1 MFIKKFTTVFIC
13 LLFLQVG
20 FGQKTWSLT
29 KCIQYAQQNSLSV
42 KQGQNQV
49 EQAQLSKQEALYSR
63 YPTVNSSLRGGL
75 NFGRTIDPTTNSFIS
90 ETVLTS
96 SLGVDA
102 GVTLYNGGRIR
113 NQIKQSQINV
123 DIAEADNEQI
133 KNDLALNVAAAYL
146 QILLDQEQLTNAN
159 NRLVQTQAQLTQT
172 DRLIRAGTLPEAD
185 RLEIQANLARDEQNI
200 VTQQNAVE
208 ISYLNLKNLMQI
220 NPDEDIKIEK
230 IDEINIPVNANPDAV
245 ALTQVYN
252 RAIANQPFIKA
263 DQARLSSADLDT
275 EIAKS
280 LGLPVITL
288 FGNINS
294 FYSNKVP
301 DINNVTNEG
310 TIRIGDPQI
319 VVIDGTNS
327 DLQFFQTVGRTFG
340 KRGYFNQLNDNFGQS
355 LGLNV
360 SIPIYNQA
368 RTRLAKERA
377 QLNILNTQIAAQQN
391 KQQLKVDIQRAI
403 ANARANKKQFEA
415 SEKTV
420 SALDLAYLNTE
431 KRYKL
436 GAVNTFEYTTAKN
449 NLDQAAIDLIIAK
462 YNYLYSLQV
471 LDFYQGKRLEL
482 K

>member
-1 MFIKKFTTVFIC
+1 MFLKQFTTLFIC
-13 LLFLQVG
+13 LLFVQLSY
-20 FGQKTWSLT
+20 GQKTWSLT

-42 KQGQNQV
+42 KQGQNQI
-49 EQAQLSKQEALYSR
+49 EQAQLSEQEARYSR
-63 YPTVNSSLRGGL
+63 YPSVNSNLRSGV
-75 NFGRTIDPTTNSFIS
+75 NFGRTIDPTTNDFTS
-90 ETVLTS
+90 ESVLTS
-96 SLGVDA
+96 SLGIDA

-133 KNDLALNVAAAYL
+133 KNDLALSVAAAYL
-146 QILLDQEQLTNAN
+146 QILLDQEQLVNAK
-159 NRLVQTQAQLTQT
+159 NRLAQTQAQLTQT

-185 RLEIQANLARDEQNI
+185 RLEIQANLARDEQTI

-208 ISYLNLKNLMQI
+208 ISYLNLKNLMQV
-220 NPDEDIKIEK
+220 NPDEEIEIEK
-230 IDEINIPVNANPDAV
+230 IDKIEVPVNANPDGV

-252 RAIANQPFIKA
+252 RAIANQPFIQA
-263 DQARLSSADLDT
+263 DQARLSSANLDT

-280 LGLPVITL
+280 LGLPVVSL

-301 DINNVTNEG
+301 DFNKVTNPG
-310 TIRIGDPQI
+310 I
-319 VVIDGTNS
+319 VVAGDVQPILFNGTRN
-327 DLQFFQTVGRTFG
+327 DVQFFQREGLTFG

-368 RTRLAKERA
+368 QTRLAKERA

-420 SALDLAYLNTE
+420 KALDLAYINTE

-436 GAVNTFEYTTAKN
+436 GAVNTFQYTTAKN

-462 YNYLYSLQV
+462 YNYLYSLQI

>member
-1 MFIKKFTTVFIC
+1 MFLKQFTTLLICVF
-13 LLFLQVG
+13 FVQ
-20 FGQKTWSLT
+20 FSFSQKTWSLT

-42 KQGQNQV
+42 KQGQNQI
-49 EQAQLSKQEALYSR
+49 EQAQLSAQEAKFSR
-63 YPTVNSSLRGGL
+63 YPTVNSSLRGGV
-75 NFGRTIDPTTNSFIS
+75 NFGRTIDPTTNSFIQ
-90 ETVLTS
+90 ETVVTS

-102 GVTLYNGGRIR
+102 GVVLYNGGRIR

-133 KNDLALNVAAAYL
+133 KNDLALSVAAAYL
-146 QILLDQEQLTNAN
+146 QILLDQEQLVNAN

-185 RLEIQANLARDEQNI
+185 RLEIQANLALDEQNI
-200 VTQQNAVE
+200 VAQQNALE

-220 NPDEDIKIEK
+220 NPDEEITIEK
-230 IDEINIPVNANPDAV
+230 IDEINIPVNANPDGV
-245 ALTQVYN
+245 ALTQIYN

-275 EIAKS
+275 EIAES

-301 DINNVTNEG
+301 DIN
-310 TIRIGDPQI
+310 D
-319 VVIDGTNS
+319 VIDEGEFIDGPPQPILLNGMRNEI
-327 DLQFFQTVGRTFG
+327 QFTQLVGRTFG

-420 SALDLAYLNTE
+420 SALDLAYVNTE

-449 NLDQAAIDLIIAK
+449 NLDQATIDLIIAK
-462 YNYLYSLQV
+462 YNYLYSLQI

>member
-1 MFIKKFTTVFIC
+1 M
-13 LLFLQVG
+13 
-20 FGQKTWSLT
+20 
-29 KCIQYAQQNSLSV
+29 
-42 KQGQNQV
+42 
-49 EQAQLSKQEALYSR
+49 
-63 YPTVNSSLRGGL
+63 
-75 NFGRTIDPTTNSFIS
+75 
-90 ETVLTS
+90 
-96 SLGVDA
+96 
-102 GVTLYNGGRIR
+102 
-113 NQIKQSQINV
+113 
-123 DIAEADNEQI
+123 
-133 KNDLALNVAAAYL
+133 
-146 QILLDQEQLTNAN
+146 
-159 NRLVQTQAQLTQT
+159 
-172 DRLIRAGTLPEAD
+172 PEAD

-200 VTQQNAVE
+200 VTQQNALE

-220 NPDEDIKIEK
+220 NPDEEMEVEK

-252 RAIANQPFIKA
+252 RAIANQPFIQA

-280 LGLPVITL
+280 LGLPVVSL
-288 FGNINS
+288 FGSINS

-301 DINNVTNEG
+301 DPNKVIDEG
-310 TIRIGDPQI
+310 TIRPGNPQSVI
-319 VVIDGTNS
+319 IDGTNS
-327 DLQFFQTVGRTFG
+327 SLQFFQLEGLSFG

-420 SALDLAYLNTE
+420 NALNFAYINTE

>member
-1 MFIKKFTTVFIC
+1 MFIKQFTTLFIC
-13 LLFLQVG
+13 LFFVQVS

-42 KQGQNQV
+42 KQGQNQI
-49 EQAQLSKQEALYSR
+49 EQAQLSEQEARFSR
-63 YPTVNSSLRGGL
+63 YPSVNSNLRGGI
-75 NFGRTIDPTTNSFIS
+75 NFGRTIDPTTNDFTS
-90 ETVLTS
+90 ESVVTS

-113 NQIKQSQINV
+113 NQIKQSKINV

-133 KNDLALNVAAAYL
+133 KNDLALSVAAAYL
-146 QILLDQEQLTNAN
+146 QILLDQEQLINAN
-159 NRLVQTQAQLTQT
+159 NRLAQTQAQLTQT
-172 DRLIRAGTLPEAD
+172 NRLIRAGTLPEAD
-185 RLEIQANLARDEQNI
+185 RLEVQANLARDEQNI
-200 VTQQNAVE
+200 VTQQNAVD

-220 NPDEDIKIEK
+220 NPDEEIAIEK
-230 IDEINIPVNANPDAV
+230 INEVKIPVNANPDGIG
-245 ALTQVYN
+245 LTQVYN

-263 DQARLSSADLDT
+263 DQARLSSANLET

-280 LGLPVITL
+280 LGLPVVSL

-301 DINNVTNEG
+301 DLSKVNNAG
-310 TIRIGDPQI
+310 TIVRTPSQD
-319 VVIDGTNS
+319 VIINGMPG
-327 DLQFFQTVGRTFG
+327 DLQFFQLEGRTFG

-360 SIPIYNQA
+360 GIPIYNQA

-420 SALDLAYLNTE
+420 SALDLAYVNTE

-449 NLDQAAIDLIIAK
+449 NLDQASIDLIIAK
-462 YNYLYSLQV
+462 YNYLYSLQI

>member
-1 MFIKKFTTVFIC
+1 MFLKQFTTLLICVF
-13 LLFLQVG
+13 FVQ
-20 FGQKTWSLT
+20 FSFSQKTWSLT

-42 KQGQNQV
+42 KQGQNQI
-49 EQAQLSKQEALYSR
+49 EQAQLSAQEAKFSR
-63 YPTVNSSLRGGL
+63 YPTVNSSLRGGV
-75 NFGRTIDPTTNSFIS
+75 NFGRTIDPTTNSFIQ
-90 ETVLTS
+90 ETVVTS

-102 GVTLYNGGRIR
+102 GVILYNGGRIR

-133 KNDLALNVAAAYL
+133 KNDLALSVAAAYL
-146 QILLDQEQLTNAN
+146 QILLDQEQLVNAN

-185 RLEIQANLARDEQNI
+185 RLEIQANLALDEQNI
-200 VTQQNAVE
+200 VAQQNALE

-220 NPDEDIKIEK
+220 NPDEEITIEK
-230 IDEINIPVNANPDAV
+230 IDEIDIPVNANPDGV
-245 ALTQVYN
+245 ALTQIYN

-275 EIAKS
+275 EIAES

-301 DINNVTNEG
+301 DIN
-310 TIRIGDPQI
+310 D
-319 VVIDGTNS
+319 VIDEGEFIDGPPQPILLNGMRNEI
-327 DLQFFQTVGRTFG
+327 QFTQLVGRTFG

-420 SALDLAYLNTE
+420 SALDLAYVNTE

-449 NLDQAAIDLIIAK
+449 NLDQATIDLIIAK
-462 YNYLYSLQV
+462 YNYLYSLQI

>member
-1 MFIKKFTTVFIC
+1 MLLKQFTTLFIC
-13 LLFLQVG
+13 LLFVQVG

-29 KCIQYAQQNSLSV
+29 RCIQYAQQNSLSV
-42 KQGQNQV
+42 KQGQNQI
-49 EQAQLSKQEALYSR
+49 EQAQLSEQEARYSR
-63 YPTVNSSLRGGL
+63 YPTVNSSLRGGV
-75 NFGRTIDPTTNSFIS
+75 NFGRTIDPTTNDFIN
-90 ETVLTS
+90 ETVLTN

-102 GVTLYNGGRIR
+102 GVILYNGGRIR

-133 KNDLALNVAAAYL
+133 KNDLALSVAAAYL
-146 QILLDQEQLTNAN
+146 QILLDQEQLINAN
-159 NRLVQTQAQLTQT
+159 NRLAQTQAQLTQT

-220 NPDEDIKIEK
+220 NPDEEINIEK
-230 IDEINIPVNANPDAV
+230 IDEIQIPVNANPDGV

-280 LGLPVITL
+280 LGLPVVSL

-294 FYSNKVP
+294 FYSNKVLE
-301 DINNVTNEG
+301 VTNEG
-310 TIRIGDPQI
+310 DIVDGPPQSILLDGDRRSI
-319 VVIDGTNS
+319 
-327 DLQFFQTVGRTFG
+327 QFPRLEGLTFG
-340 KRGYFNQLNDNFGQS
+340 KRGYFNQLSDNFGQS

-368 RTRLAKERA
+368 QTRLAKERA

-420 SALDLAYLNTE
+420 SALDLAYINTE

-449 NLDQAAIDLIIAK
+449 NLDQATIDLIIAK
-462 YNYLYSLQV
+462 YNYLYSLQI

>member
-1 MFIKKFTTVFIC
+1 MFLKQLTILFIC
-13 LLFLQVG
+13 LSFVQLSY
-20 FGQKTWSLT
+20 GQKTWSLT
-29 KCIQYAQQNSLSV
+29 QCIQYAQQNSLSV
-42 KQGQNQV
+42 KQGQNQIQ
-49 EQAQLSKQEALYSR
+49 QAQLSEQEARFSR
-63 YPTVNSSLRGGL
+63 YPSVNSNLQGGI
-75 NFGRTIDPTTNSFIS
+75 NFGRTIDPTTNDFTS
-90 ETVLTS
+90 ESVITN
-96 SLGVDA
+96 SLGISA

-113 NQIKQSQINV
+113 NQIKQSKINV

-146 QILLDQEQLTNAN
+146 QILLDQEQLVNAK
-159 NRLVQTQAQLTQT
+159 NRLAQTQAQLSQT
-172 DRLIRAGTLPEAD
+172 DRLIQAGTLPQAD
-185 RLEIQANLARDEQNI
+185 RLEIQANVARDEQNI

-220 NPDEDIKIEK
+220 NPDEELKIEK
-230 IDEINIPVNANPDAV
+230 IDKMEIPVNADPDGV

-252 RAIANQPFIKA
+252 RAIDNQPFIQA
-263 DQARLSSADLDT
+263 DQARLSSANLET

-280 LGLPVITL
+280 LGLPVVSL

-294 FYSNKVP
+294 FYSDQVP
-301 DINNVTNEG
+301 DFNKI
-310 TIRIGDPQI
+310 IDPGRVLPGNPQDVI
-319 VVIDGTNS
+319 IDGGNS
-327 DLQFFQTVGRTFG
+327 QLQFFQLEGLTFG

-355 LGLNV
+355 LGLSV

-391 KQQLKVDIQRAI
+391 KQQLKTDIQRAI
-403 ANARANKKQFEA
+403 ATARANKKQFEA

-420 SALDLAYLNTE
+420 KALDLAYINTE

-436 GAVNTFEYTTAKN
+436 GAVNTFQYTTAKN

-462 YNYLYSLQV
+462 YNYLYSLQI

>member
-1 MFIKKFTTVFIC
+1 MFLKQLTTLFIC
-13 LLFLQVG
+13 LSFVQLSY
-20 FGQKTWSLT
+20 GQKTWSLT
-29 KCIQYAQQNSLSV
+29 QCIQYAQQNSLSV
-42 KQGQNQV
+42 KQGQNQIQ
-49 EQAQLSKQEALYSR
+49 QAQLSEQEARYSR
-63 YPTVNSSLRGGL
+63 YPSINSSLRGGV
-75 NFGRTIDPTTNSFIS
+75 NFGRTIDPTTNDFINQ
-90 ETVLTS
+90 TVLTN

-113 NQIKQSQINV
+113 NQIKQSKINV

-146 QILLDQEQLTNAN
+146 QILLDQEQLVNAK
-159 NRLVQTQAQLTQT
+159 NRLAQTQAQLSQT
-172 DRLIRAGTLPEAD
+172 DRLIQAGTLPEAD
-185 RLEIQANLARDEQNI
+185 RLEIQANVARDEQNI

-220 NPDEDIKIEK
+220 NPDEEIKIEK
-230 IDEINIPVNANPDAV
+230 IDKMEVPVNANPDGV

-252 RAIANQPFIKA
+252 RAIANQPFIQA
-263 DQARLSSADLDT
+263 DQARLSSANLET

-280 LGLPVITL
+280 FGLPVISL

-294 FYSNKVP
+294 FYSDQVP
-301 DINNVTNEG
+301 DFNKIIDPGRIVPTNPEPV
-310 TIRIGDPQI
+310 I
-319 VVIDGTNS
+319 IDGVNS
-327 DLQFFQTVGRTFG
+327 NIQSFRLEGLTLG

-355 LGLNV
+355 IGLNI

-391 KQQLKVDIQRAI
+391 KQQLKTDIQRAI
-403 ANARANKKQFEA
+403 ATARANKKQFEA

-420 SALDLAYLNTE
+420 KALDLAYINTE

-436 GAVNTFEYTTAKN
+436 GAVNTFQYTTAKN
-449 NLDQAAIDLIIAK
+449 SLDQAAIDLIIAK
-462 YNYLYSLQV
+462 YNYLYSLQI

>member
-1 MFIKKFTTVFIC
+1 MFIKQFTTVFIC
-13 LLFLQVG
+13 LLFVQVG

-42 KQGQNQV
+42 KQGQNQI
-49 EQAQLSKQEALYSR
+49 EQAQLSEQEARYSR
-63 YPTVNSSLRGGL
+63 YPTVNSSLRGGV
-75 NFGRTIDPTTNSFIS
+75 NFGRTIDPTTNGFIQ
-90 ETVLTS
+90 ETVLTN

-146 QILLDQEQLTNAN
+146 QILLDQEQLVNAN
-159 NRLVQTQAQLTQT
+159 NRLAQTQAQLTQT

-185 RLEIQANLARDEQNI
+185 RLEIQANLALDEQNI

-208 ISYLNLKNLMQI
+208 ISYLNLKNLLQI
-220 NPDEDIKIEK
+220 NPDENIKIEK
-230 IDEINIPVNANPDAV
+230 IDEIKIPVNANPDGV

-280 LGLPVITL
+280 LGLPVVTL

-294 FYSNKVP
+294 FYSNKALE
-301 DINNVTNEG
+301 VTDEG
-310 TIRIGDPQI
+310 VIAIGDPEPVI
-319 VVIDGTNS
+319 IDGINS
-327 DLQFFQTVGRTFG
+327 ELQVLERQGLMFG
-340 KRGYFNQLNDNFGQS
+340 KPGYFNQLNNNFGQS

-368 RTRLAKERA
+368 QTRLAKERA
-377 QLNILNTQIAAQQN
+377 QLNILNTQIVAQQN

-420 SALDLAYLNTE
+420 SALDLAYINTE

-449 NLDQAAIDLIIAK
+449 NLDQATIDLIIAK
-462 YNYLYSLQV
+462 YNYLYSLQI